1 MFRAWRL
8 AAPAQLVCNAPSMSK
23 RREIEVQTILCMNA
37 KGGCGKTTIATNL
50 ATWYADE
57 GGKVAIMDFDPQ
69 RSSLDWLVARD
80 DYTGVPVIE
89 GVDAVAGEARAAH
102 GTDVAVLD
110 APAAVYGAA
119 VTQLLRRADVL
130 LVPVLPSPIDM
141 RAAARF
147 IDELLSS
154 GRISRGQTRIALI
167 ANRVREQTRI
177 YHVLEEFLDAYK
189 IPLLTHLRESQN
201 YIRSAETG
209 LGIFELAP
217 SQVALDVVQWDPVI
231 KWLRQG

>member
-1 MFRAWRL
+1 M
-8 AAPAQLVCNAPSMSK
+8 
-23 RREIEVQTILCMNA
+23 QTILCMNA

-57 GGKVAIMDFDPQ
+57 GKQVALMDFDPQ
-69 RSSLDWLVARD
+69 RSAIDWLAARD
-80 DYTGVPVIE
+80 DYEGVPAIE
-89 GVDAVAGEARAAH
+89 GVDAVEGDARAAH
-102 GTDVAVLD
+102 GTDISILD
-110 APAAVYGAA
+110 APAGVYGPE
-119 VTQLLRRADVL
+119 VTQLLRRADAL

-147 IDELLSS
+147 IDELLKS
-154 GRISRGQTRIALI
+154 GRISRGQTRIGLI
-167 ANRVREQTRI
+167 ANRVRENTRI
-177 YHVLEEFLDAYK
+177 YQALEEFLSEYD

-217 SQVALDVVQWDPVI
+217 SQVANDVVQWDPVI
-231 KWLRQG
+231 SWLRQG